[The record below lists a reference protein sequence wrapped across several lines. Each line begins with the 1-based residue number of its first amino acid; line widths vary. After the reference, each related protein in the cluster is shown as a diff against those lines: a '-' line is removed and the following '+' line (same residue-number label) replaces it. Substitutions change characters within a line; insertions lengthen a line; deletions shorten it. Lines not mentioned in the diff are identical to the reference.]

1 MGFGVYG
8 FGVLTFRTGQGRACS
23 GILNRKADAATNLNR
38 HRPLH
43 NSTLNPKPYSIL
55 LVPKTIQTRKCN
67 PGRSGIEH
75 TQVTIGFG
83 VEGFRVS
90 GAPRFTSKGVSEM
103 TDHKISQHKG
113 FL

>member
-55 LVPKTIQTRKCN
+55 LVPKTIQTRSPELESATPAGPASN
-67 PGRSGIEH
+67 TLRL
-75 TQVTIGFG
+75 Q
-83 VEGFRVS
+83 
-90 GAPRFTSKGVSEM
+90 
-103 TDHKISQHKG
+103 
-113 FL
+113 